1 MKEENRQHCL
11 EIAREL
17 EAIADGDTCK
27 CPHCLE
33 NFRLS
38 DAEETFDEDDEPV
51 YTCTH
56 CGEKT
61 REDMLEPITVYD
73 YIANCYDME
82 FVVSADKEYKG
93 IRIWVAVGGPSVWV
107 DTTEKTVKLAWW
119 GERAECDLYS
129 DACALVDEYGEAMY
143 AA

>member
-1 MKEENRQHCL
+1 MKEDNYRHCL

-17 EAIADGDTCK
+17 EAIADGDICK

-51 YTCTH
+51 YTCTL

-61 REDMLEPITVYD
+61 REDMLEQITIYD
-73 YIANCYDME
+73 YFANSYDME

-93 IRIWVAVGGPSVWV
+93 IRIWIAVGGTSIWI

-119 GERAECDLYS
+119 G
-129 DACALVDEYGEAMY
+129 
-143 AA
+143 